1 MCPRPGAGHYS
12 WNMHEY
18 TCALVHMRVCTSSTR
33 GHARALA
40 CASALLIFFVAVRTL
55 RALQKPDQS
64 QEKENRGDL
73 SSQDAIISRVDMVH
87 PVRTKHLFSFSR
99 LHRNDIDSAS
109 ISRYIDNI
117 ELERPRGIYTFRYG

>member
-1 MCPRPGAGHYS
+1 
-12 WNMHEY
+12 MHEY
-18 TCALVHMRVCTSSTR
+18 TCALVHMRVCTTR
-33 GHARALA
+33 GHARA

-109 ISRYIDNI
+109 ISRYID
-117 ELERPRGIYTFRYG
+117 T